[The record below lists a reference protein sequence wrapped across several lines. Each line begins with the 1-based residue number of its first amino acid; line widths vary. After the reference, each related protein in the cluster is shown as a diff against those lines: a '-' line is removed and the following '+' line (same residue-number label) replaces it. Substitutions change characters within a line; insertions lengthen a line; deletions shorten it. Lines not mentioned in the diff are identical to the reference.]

1 MMPFGLPTAINDT
14 QASLARLCA
23 LGEGP
28 EGGPERTKVQ
38 ELLRDHGKRLNK
50 IAYKQAAFHF
60 KENAGANP
68 WHVCFAVGL
77 CWGGLA
83 KNDLRFVKACVQC
96 LGEWNDADLKQAMS
110 FALQHGADPIEQSL
124 VGAHELFGKGK
135 LPQTLPNGLKRL
147 RIAQDQWLSLVIASD
162 ARAYIGMWNAT
173 AMFLAALFAQPKLAA
188 VLTRPDVLLPDSGP
202 ILSALRMLH
211 RVHVLAEPPEQR
223 ELDDKVWLEALHV
236 NNDLLH
242 DILVGLPD
250 WSLVDVHSG
259 LTMLGTRDPRSKTWF
274 QT

>member
-1 MMPFGLPTAINDT
+1 MKFALPAPINDT
-14 QASLARLCA
+14 QASFAKLCA

-50 IAYKQAAFHF
+50 FASKQAASHF
-60 KENAGANP
+60 RGNADANP
-68 WHVCFAVGL
+68 WHVCFAIGL
-77 CWGGLA
+77 CWGNLA
-83 KNDLRFVKACVQC
+83 RNDPQFVSACVRC

-110 FALQHGADPIEQSL
+110 YALQLGPDPIEQSL

-135 LPQTLPNGLKRL
+135 LPQTLPNGLERL
-147 RIAQDQWLSLVIASD
+147 RIAQDQWLKLVVSSEAH
-162 ARAYIGMWNAT
+162 AYIGRWNAT

-188 VLTRPDVLLPDSGP
+188 ALTRPGVLLPDNGP
-202 ILSALRMLH
+202 IFGALQMLH
-211 RVHVLAEPPEQR
+211 RVDILSEPPEER
-223 ELDDKVWLEALHV
+223 ELGDKVWLEALHV

-259 LTMLGTRDPRSKTWF
+259 LTMLGTRDPRSKNWF